1 MPQQMATE
9 ITAII
14 VDDEQDSREIL
25 RSYLGKYCPQVSLLD
40 ECADII
46 EAKKSILKHAPQ
58 LVFLDIEM
66 PRGNAFDLLDQWG
79 EINFEVI
86 FITAY
91 SQYAVQA
98 FSLSAAHYLLKPI
111 NIEELEK
118 AVENVINLYNQKDKI
133 NRAEILLANFSHE
146 KSQNQKLVLPLMEGM
161 EIVKIQTI
169 LYCEAADN
177 FTTFYFTDGRKM
189 MICRNLKFYEKALSE
204 FGFVRIHRSHVINME
219 YITKYIKGKG
229 GSVIMEGTKELM
241 VSAGYKADLMH
252 RLKG

>member
-1 MPQQMATE
+1 MPTK
-9 ITAII
+9 INAII

-25 RSYLGKYCPQVSLLD
+25 RSYLAKYCPQVELLD

-46 EAKKSILKHAPQ
+46 EARKSILKHSPH

-118 AVENVINLYNQKDKI
+118 AVANVIDLYDQKDKI
-133 NRAEILLANFSHE
+133 NRAEVLLANFSHE

-161 EIVKIQTI
+161 EIVKINSV

-189 MICRNLKFYEKALSE
+189 MICRNLRFYEKALSD
-204 FGFVRIHRSHVINME
+204 FGFVRIHRSHLINLE
-219 YITKYIKGKG
+219 YITKYKKGKG
-229 GSVIMEGTKELM
+229 GSVIMAGGKELV
-241 VSAGYKADLMH
+241 VSAGCKGQLME